1 MIYIFDVDGTLTPS
15 RGEMD
20 PEFANFFEHFA
31 THHAC
36 YLVTGSDRQKTLEQI
51 PESIYNLFIRA
62 YQCSGNHVFEQGK
75 EVYRDDWKI
84 TDKQNI
90 FLLDKLDMSPYQFK
104 TGFHFDHRPG
114 LCNFSIVGRNAG
126 PMQRADYVQF
136 DEMLQERK
144 AIAEAFNAKFKD
156 MNATVA
162 GETGID
168 ITPKGKGK
176 SQILRDFKDHT
187 QITFFGDKTMPGGN
201 DYDLANAID
210 GGTVWQVQEWT
221 DTLQLLKLEV

>member
-15 RGEMD
+15 RGKMD

-62 YQCSGNHVFEQGK
+62 YQCSGNHVFEQGN

-90 FLLDKLDMSPYQFK
+90 FLLDKLHNSSYQFK

-144 AIAEAFNAKFKD
+144 AIAEAFNAKFKN

-187 QITFFGDKTMPGGN
+187 QIIFFGDKTMPGGN

-210 GGTVWQVQEWT
+210 GGAVWQVQEWT